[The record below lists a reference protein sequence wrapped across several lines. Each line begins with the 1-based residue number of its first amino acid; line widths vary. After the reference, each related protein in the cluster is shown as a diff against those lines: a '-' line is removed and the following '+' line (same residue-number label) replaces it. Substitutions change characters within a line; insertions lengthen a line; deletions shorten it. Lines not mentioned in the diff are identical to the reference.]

1 MTYRQYI
8 IKRKIEAVFIYP
20 FIWLGRQI
28 AKKRPLDKAYNV
40 FFFFPFYHIG
50 GADKVHYQI
59 AKATGG
65 NNCIIFFTRKSNNNL
80 YYEFFKQS
88 GCTIIDIS
96 AYTDNKF
103 RYFNNLIYR
112 GIISYY
118 INHQAVKP
126 LVFNGQC
133 NFAYKLSPWI
143 QPTIPQIEL
152 IHSLCSFSYIRI
164 PFIEYYYKTVMISR
178 QRIID
183 HELLYDRYGIP
194 GYFKNNIVFILN
206 GIPLPATIKTLE
218 PIPDKPL
225 RVLYVGRDT
234 EEKRVQLIAQ
244 VAKEIKAVHQLP
256 AEFVFMGEVAG
267 VIPKELHGYCTL
279 LGNQTD
285 EQKID
290 AIYADAD
297 VLLML
302 STTEG
307 FPMAIMEAMAKG
319 LTIVSTAVGEI
330 PAHVVNGQN
339 GFLLEEVED
348 NDKVLAEAVN
358 IIIELIGDRQQL
370 VTIGHNNMQHAVA
383 FFGLDRFATEYR
395 ELFAEAKHHFA

>member
-1 MTYRQYI
+1 
-8 IKRKIEAVFIYP
+8 
-20 FIWLGRQI
+20 
-28 AKKRPLDKAYNV
+28 
-40 FFFFPFYHIG
+40 
-50 GADKVHYQI
+50 
-59 AKATGG
+59 
-65 NNCIIFFTRKSNNNL
+65 
-80 YYEFFKQS
+80 
-88 GCTIIDIS
+88 
-96 AYTDNKF
+96 
-103 RYFNNLIYR
+103 
-112 GIISYY
+112 
-118 INHQAVKP
+118 
-126 LVFNGQC
+126 
-133 NFAYKLSPWI
+133 
-143 QPTIPQIEL
+143 
-152 IHSLCSFSYIRI
+152 
-164 PFIEYYYKTVMISR
+164 MI
-178 QRIID
+178 
-183 HELLYDRYGIP
+183 
-194 GYFKNNIVFILN
+194 KNNIVFILN